1 MMIDKKLLSE
11 ALGRPIEVDI
21 QCATL
26 GLVDSRQPGTLT
38 FLDDP
43 HFLAQLQGNKN
54 ISAVITTAE
63 HHDRIKG
70 TDIVVLISD
79 DPRYDFYSLHNYLCQ
94 KAYVRT
100 PTRVDGTAVV
110 YPQAYVS
117 DHNVT
122 IGAGCVIEPM
132 ACVMPDVEIG
142 ERCIIR
148 AGAVIGLEG
157 YEMKWTRKG
166 VLSVLHT
173 GKVVIQDDV
182 EIGAN
187 SCVAKGTPLS
197 RDTFIGRGTKV
208 NGLAF
213 IGHCVSIGK
222 DCLLHLAASVSG
234 SSIVEDKVWIGPKAT
249 VSNGLKIGAGAR
261 ISLGSVVTADV
272 PPGAH
277 VTGNF
282 AIDHALFIS
291 NLKKSVGRL

>member
-1 MMIDKKLLSE
+1 MHH
-11 ALGRPIEVDI
+11 GRV
-21 QCATL
+21 
-26 GLVDSRQPGTLT
+26 
-38 FLDDP
+38 
-43 HFLAQLQGNKN
+43 K
-54 ISAVITTAE
+54 SADVL
-63 HHDRIKG
+63 
-70 TDIVVLISD
+70 VLISD
-79 DPRYDFYSLHNYLCQ
+79 DPRYDFYSIHNYLCQ

-100 PTRVDGTAVV
+100 PTRIDRTVVV

-117 DHNVT
+117 DYNVN

-148 AGAVIGLEG
+148 AGAVVGLEG
-157 YEMKWTRKG
+157 YEKKWTRKG

-173 GKVVIQDDV
+173 GKVIIQDDV

-187 SCVAKGTPLS
+187 TCVAKGMPLS
-197 RDTFIGRGTKV
+197 RDTLIGRGTKI

-213 IGHCVSIGK
+213 IGHCVSIGT
-222 DCLLHLAASVSG
+222 DCLVHLAASVSG
-234 SSIVEDKVWIGPKAT
+234 GSIVEDRVWIGPKAT

-272 PPGAH
+272 PPCGH

-282 AIDHALFIS
+282 AVEHEIFIS
-291 NLKKSVGRL
+291 NLKKSIGRS